1 VVTKTAKVAKTVAAT
16 SPTSGQ
22 RNYELMLV
30 INPQL
35 TEERLNATI
44 GSINQFIIGAEGTVA
59 EFRQLGKRRLAY
71 PIKHQT
77 EGFYSIAHFKMKAA
91 DGPKLETRL
100 NITEE
105 VLRYLL
111 INLD

>member
-1 VVTKTAKVAKTVAAT
+1 
-16 SPTSGQ
+16 
-22 RNYELMLV
+22 
-30 INPQL
+30 
-35 TEERLNATI
+35 
-44 GSINQFIIGAEGTVA
+44 VA